1 MVIIMEIQQLSTL
14 LSGNSYPGRGI
25 VLGRSKDGKTAMIA
39 YFIMGRS
46 VNSRN
51 RVFEEND
58 RGGIRTKAFDESK
71 MEDPSLIIY
80 NPVLCLDG
88 KTIVTN
94 GDQTDTINE
103 GIDHHLTF

>member
-1 MVIIMEIQQLSTL
+1 MEIKSLANELNT
-14 LSGNSYPGRGI
+14 NSYPGRGI
-25 VLGRSKDGKTAMIA
+25 VLGQSDDGKFAVAA

-51 RVFEEND
+51 RIFEENE

-80 NPVLCLDG
+80 NPVLKFLSL
-88 KTIVTN
+88 IH
-94 GDQTDTINE
+94 I
-103 GIDHHLTF
+103 